1 MDTRKEA
8 CMEWS
13 RRGRDLSSGPSPW
26 SCLLQGNK
34 LSCPLAMLVCASALR
49 SPQSAVSSKEEGLT
63 VRKDEATDEAASQ
76 LEWRTLAGSGL
87 KTVSNYW
94 WPAATGL
101 L

>member
-1 MDTRKEA
+1 
-8 CMEWS
+8 
-13 RRGRDLSSGPSPW
+13 
-26 SCLLQGNK
+26 
-34 LSCPLAMLVCASALR
+34 MLVCDSALR
-49 SPQSAVSSKEEGLT
+49 SSQSAVSSKEEGLT
-63 VRKDEATDEAASQ
+63 VRKDETTDQAASQ

>member
-1 MDTRKEA
+1 
-8 CMEWS
+8 
-13 RRGRDLSSGPSPW
+13 
-26 SCLLQGNK
+26 
-34 LSCPLAMLVCASALR
+34 MLVYDSALR
-49 SPQSAVSSKEEGLT
+49 SSQSAVSSKEEGLT
-63 VRKDEATDEAASQ
+63 VRKDEATDQAASQ